1 MQKQDI
7 EALVKNGGIVQI
19 FALDLNGKPMTLQ
32 VHPARMAELAE
43 TGVVFDASSVAGM
56 ATVEDSDR
64 LVVPLPDTFRVVRF
78 RDETLGFVI
87 GKINKQAGARSPSDT
102 RAVLERVLDRAE
114 SAHGCR
120 FLAGPEYEF
129 FLLTGDERADNLYSD
144 QAGYFDAPPHDKGD
158 VVRKRII
165 DVLAD
170 CGIPFEK
177 AHHEVTASQHEINL
191 PAAAPLDAADRTVLF
206 NYVTRCVAAEHG
218 LHATFMPKPF
228 DDQNRNAFHIH
239 LSMQD
244 ADGRNLF
251 HDAAAEH
258 GLSKRARQFIGGV
271 VRYARQVSILM
282 ASTHNSYKAYV
293 ADREA
298 PVVRGWGIRNRSSM
312 VRVPHAAGPEAT
324 RIELRCPDP
333 AGNVYLQIAGL
344 IAMGLRGIEE
354 ELDCGQPDRASAYRR
369 LGGRVRNP
377 RYLPKCMFEALAEAE
392 RSAFLR
398 DLLGET
404 LFERYLALKAAD
416 WEEHRTRVTALEC
429 REYLSR

>member
-1 MQKQDI
+1 MQTQDI
-7 EALVKNGGIVQI
+7 EALVKGAGIVQI
-19 FALDLNGKPMTLQ
+19 FSLDLNGKPMT
-32 VHPARMAELAE
+32 VHVNPALLPTLAE
-43 TGVVFDASSVAGM
+43 TGIGFDASSVAGM

-64 LVVPLPDTFRVVRF
+64 LVVPLPETFRVVRF

-87 GKINKQAGARSPSDT
+87 GKIHGQDGTRSASDT

-114 SAHGCR
+114 SDHGCR

-129 FLLTGDERADNLYSD
+129 FLLTGDELADDLHSD

-158 VVRKRII
+158 VVRKRIV
-165 DVLAD
+165 DVLAG

-206 NYVTRCVAAEHG
+206 NYVARRVAAEHG

-244 ADGRNLF
+244 ADGRNRF

-258 GLSKRARQFIGGV
+258 RLSETARRFIGGV
-271 VRYARQVSILM
+271 IRYARQASILM

-298 PVVRGWGIRNRSSM
+298 PVVRGWGIRNRSAM
-312 VRVPHAAGPEAT
+312 VRIPHATGPEST
-324 RIELRCPDP
+324 RIELRSPDP
-333 AGNVYLQIAGL
+333 AGNVYLQFAAL

-354 ELDCGQPDRASAYRR
+354 KLDCGRPDRGRAYQRR
-369 LGGRVRNP
+369 RGRVRDP
-377 RYLPKCMFEALAEAE
+377 RYLPTCMFEALAEAE
-392 RSAFLR
+392 RSAFLKE
-398 DLLGET
+398 LLGET
-404 LFERYLALKAAD
+404 LFERYLDLKTAD

-429 REYLSR
+429 QKYLSR